1 MAQFNYCPLIWMYH
15 NRTYHFKINRL
26 HKRCLELI
34 NSDKGSFFEDLLEND
49 NYVSLNHKDL
59 GALAIH
65 TETSPEIIPEVFLV
79 KKQGNYNLR
88 NQIYFL
94 TPQVKS
100 INYDLERIQILRPK
114 I

>member
-1 MAQFNYCPLIWMYH
+1 M
-15 NRTYHFKINRL
+15 
-26 HKRCLELI
+26 
-34 NSDKGSFFEDLLEND
+34 END

-65 TETSPEIIPEVFLV
+65 TKTSPEIIQEVSLV

-88 NQIYFL
+88 NQIDFL

-114 I
+114 IYETLPNDFINKESVDSFKTAIKRWKPVLCPSRLCKTYI